1 MFFAVNEEPQD
12 VVFEVEDLLSLA
24 IEERRGKQEAKHV
37 LSQLQENYDQLQR
50 KYAQAE
56 IIIDKYRYS
65 YFYIFRCFLCHE
77 LSNAVQQLSRF
88 MFSWSKMNAKVRD
101 LNFKLLESATRT
113 ISLSQGY
120 FFRRLRKNSRRKKLK
135 LKENG

>member
-1 MFFAVNEEPQD
+1 M
-12 VVFEVEDLLSLA
+12 LSLA

-65 YFYIFRCFLCHE
+65 YFYIFRCFLCNE
-77 LSNAVQQLSRF
+77 LSKAVQQLSIF
-88 MFSWSKMNAKVRD
+88 MVKNECKG
-101 LNFKLLESATRT
+101 
-113 ISLSQGY
+113 QGP
-120 FFRRLRKNSRRKKLK
+120 
-135 LKENG
+135 

>member
-65 YFYIFRCFLCHE
+65 YFYIFLYFLCNE
-77 LSNAVQQLSRF
+77 LSKAVQQISRF
-88 MFSWSKMNAKVRD
+88 MFSK
-101 LNFKLLESATRT
+101 
-113 ISLSQGY
+113 
-120 FFRRLRKNSRRKKLK
+120 
-135 LKENG
+135 